1 MLTIKFQ
8 SKIGR
13 NKGELSVGL
22 FAIAMPVY
30 VYVRL
35 GFTKMICFV
44 VEREITWQLY
54 FKLNRIT
61 EANSE
66 TQIIRIFQLENKP
79 KRNRYILDLLKSF
92 LKNFNPTSRNN
103 ELIVF

>member
-8 SKIGR
+8 SNIGR

-35 GFTKMICFV
+35 GCSKMICFV
-44 VEREITWQLY
+44 VEREIT
-54 FKLNRIT
+54 
-61 EANSE
+61 
-66 TQIIRIFQLENKP
+66 
-79 KRNRYILDLLKSF
+79 
-92 LKNFNPTSRNN
+92 
-103 ELIVF
+103 